1 MSQQPLFWY
10 RPRSDGGYEGP
21 LHNGQIEDI
30 RKASGAWVPLFAG
43 AAPVNAEPSDDEII
57 DIAVEPLGIDC
68 VRMPYGVVVFAR
80 ALLSRY
86 SSAPVVTQPD
96 VTQQTLDDVMAGIP
110 ARDAEIEAL
119 RKEIETLRAQ
129 QDTDRANALPP
140 LNDDLIAI
148 LGRPNFLCAQLADRL
163 RSEGQEIAKR
173 AENEQA
179 AVIHFL
185 LGHYLAD
192 PVQWAEKA
200 SAALKAARKEPDQ

>member
-1 MSQQPLFWY
+1 MTDKYPKLRQDLAAAIADAKRQ
-10 RPRSDGGYEGP
+10 GGVNERAE
-21 LHNGQIEDI
+21 QIAALLAERDTL
-30 RKASGAWVPLFAG
+30 A
-43 AAPVNAEPSDDEII
+43 AAPVSAEPVGYVSRDAS
-57 DIAVEPLGIDC
+57 IARMTTNLPEGSPL
-68 VRMPYGVVVFAR
+68 YA
-80 ALLSRY
+80 
-86 SSAPVVTQPD
+86 APVAAQPD
-96 VTQQTLDDVMAGIP
+96 LTQQTLDDVMAGIP
-110 ARDAEIEAL
+110 ARDVEIEAL

-129 QDTDRANALPP
+129 QDTDRANVLPP

-163 RSEGQEIAKR
+163 RSGGQEIAKR

-200 SAALKAARKEPDQ
+200 SAALKAARKEQA